1 MRDGPFLR
9 SVKRISLGVYYA
21 RLWLHRAQADV
32 RYDLAGECVRCAK
45 CCEEPGI
52 RVGKLT

>member
-32 RYDLAGECVRCAK
+32 RYDLGGECVRCAK